1 MKTRRTAGAFTKT
14 GSKDRSFIM
23 LTSVAFDT
31 LDYFD
36 KLMAAGVPDAQARVQ
51 AEFLR
56 DQVEQQTGE
65 IRRAIEKYDESR
77 RAELA
82 TKGDVQDVRLEIE
95 KVRSETEKVR
105 AETEKIR
112 LEIRETEA
120 RLTTNIEQTRADLN
134 VEIQK
139 VRAETEKI
147 RLEVKETEAR
157 LTTNIEQTRA
167 DLNVE
172 IQKVRAETEK
182 IRLEVK
188 ETEARLTTNIEQVRA
203 ETEKIRLEIKETEA
217 RLRTDMEKVK
227 YALLKWQIGG
237 WLALAAIMAKG
248 FGWIGF

>member
-1 MKTRRTAGAFTKT
+1 
-14 GSKDRSFIM
+14 M

-120 RLTTNIEQTRADLN
+120 RLTTNIEQ
-134 VEIQK
+134 
-139 VRAETEKI
+139 
-147 RLEVKETEAR
+147 
-157 LTTNIEQTRA
+157 
-167 DLNVE
+167 
-172 IQKVRAETEK
+172 
-182 IRLEVK
+182 
-188 ETEARLTTNIEQVRA
+188 VRA

>member
-1 MKTRRTAGAFTKT
+1 
-14 GSKDRSFIM
+14 M

-120 RLTTNIEQTRADLN
+120 RLTTNIEQIRADLN

-139 VRAETEKI
+139 VRG
-147 RLEVKETEAR
+147 
-157 LTTNIEQTRA
+157 
-167 DLNVE
+167 DLSVE
-172 IQKVRAETEK
+172 
-182 IRLEVK
+182 L
-188 ETEARLTTNIEQVRA
+188 EQVRA

>member
-1 MKTRRTAGAFTKT
+1 
-14 GSKDRSFIM
+14 M

-157 LTTNIEQTRA
+157 LTTNIEQ
-167 DLNVE
+167 
-172 IQKVRAETEK
+172 
-182 IRLEVK
+182 
-188 ETEARLTTNIEQVRA
+188 VRA

>member
-82 TKGDVQDVRLEIE
+82 TKGDVQEVRLEIE
-95 KVRSETEKVR
+95 KVRSETE
-105 AETEKIR
+105 
-112 LEIRETEA
+112 
-120 RLTTNIEQTRADLN
+120 
-134 VEIQK
+134 K

-157 LTTNIEQTRA
+157 LTTNIEQIRA
-167 DLNVE
+167 DLSVE
-172 IQKVRAETEK
+172 IQKVRGDLGVEIEQVRAETEK

-188 ETEARLTTNIEQVRA
+188 ETEARLTANIEQVRA

>member
-1 MKTRRTAGAFTKT
+1 
-14 GSKDRSFIM
+14 M

-139 VRAETEKI
+139 VRGY
-147 RLEVKETEAR
+147 LS
-157 LTTNIEQTRA
+157 
-167 DLNVE
+167 VE
-172 IQKVRAETEK
+172 
-182 IRLEVK
+182 L
-188 ETEARLTTNIEQVRA
+188 EQVRA
-203 ETEKIRLEIKETEA
+203 ETE
-217 RLRTDMEKVK
+217 
-227 YALLKWQIGG
+227 IGR
-237 WLALAAIMAKG
+237 ASCRERV
-248 FGWIGF
+248 